1 LLLSNPLTG
10 GKFGKVLL
18 EMEMT
23 GALSQCK
30 VCLWQGLIDFE
41 DDFLVRKLEGV
52 SCLKLQWVLL
62 LYDYLSSFLST
73 LLISNKGI
81 LKKLILNY
89 TQLVNA
95 HQMQTFHL
103 ATSKPILR
111 NKEIDTCKG
120 FRLGTWMARGMK
132 SSPSISSV

>member
-1 LLLSNPLTG
+1 L
-10 GKFGKVLL
+10 GKVLL

-23 GALSQCK
+23 GALSECK

-41 DDFLVRKLEGV
+41 DDFSVRKLEGV

-73 LLISNKGI
+73 LVISNKGI

-89 TQLVNA
+89 TQQLVNP

-103 ATSKPILR
+103 ATSKPIVR
-111 NKEIDTCKG
+111 NKEIEPCKG
-120 FRLGTWMARGMK
+120 FRLGAWMARGMK
-132 SSPSISSV
+132 SSPSIHSM